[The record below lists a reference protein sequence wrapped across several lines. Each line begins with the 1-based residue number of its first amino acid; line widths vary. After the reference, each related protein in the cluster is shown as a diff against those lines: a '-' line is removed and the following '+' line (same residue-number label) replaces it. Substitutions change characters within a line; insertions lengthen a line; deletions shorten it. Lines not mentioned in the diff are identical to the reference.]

1 MSTFRFKQFSI
12 VNDRSAMKVNTDGVL
27 LGAAVSL
34 RGDERRILDV
44 GTGTG
49 TIALEVAQRLSECG
63 ANDFG
68 IIGIDI
74 DQPSAEEATV
84 NFEASPWSGHMQ
96 ARLVAL
102 QDIDGDET
110 FDLILSNPP
119 YFEQSLHAP
128 DERRNAARHAEVGK
142 SLSYKELME
151 FAKHHLSEDGILA
164 LILPADREADLLR
177 YGRSCSL
184 FARRVLRVRT
194 VPRKDPCRII
204 VEFCRERTDC
214 DEELLTIQDGGEY
227 TEEYKKITGPFYINL

>member
-63 ANDFG
+63 ANDFA
-68 IIGIDI
+68 ITGIDI
-74 DQPSAEEATV
+74 DLPSVEEASL
-84 NFEASPWSGHMQ
+84 NFESSPWKEHLESRHI
-96 ARLVAL
+96 AL
-102 QDIDGDET
+102 QELEGDER
-110 FDLILSNPP
+110 FELILSNPP

-128 DERRNAARHAEVGK
+128 DERRNAARHTEVGK
-142 SLSYKELME
+142 SLSYKDLME
-151 FAKHHLSEDGILA
+151 FAKLHLSENGILA

>member
-12 VNDRSAMKVNTDGVL
+12 VNERSAMKVNTDGVL

-49 TIALEVAQRLSECG
+49 TIALEAAQRLSEWG
-63 ANDFG
+63 ANDFV
-68 IIGIDI
+68 ITGIDI
-74 DQPSAEEATV
+74 DLPSVEEASL
-84 NFEASPWSGHMQ
+84 NFEASPWKEHLE
-96 ARLVAL
+96 ARHIAL
-102 QDIDGDET
+102 QDIEGDER

-128 DERRNAARHAEVGK
+128 DERRNAARHTEVGK
-142 SLSYKELME
+142 SLSYKDLME
-151 FAKHHLSEDGILA
+151 FAKLHLSEDGALA

-194 VPRKDPCRII
+194 VPRKEPCRII
-204 VEFCRERTDC
+204 VEFCRQRSDC
-214 DEELLTIQDGGEY
+214 KEDLLTIQDGGEY
-227 TEEYKKITGPFYINL
+227 TEEYIRVTGPFYINL